1 MYMKYFLLLLL
12 LNINTVFSTM
22 IECKN
27 AKKLWGMNNEI
38 NGITVSNIGIYMCF
52 DDPLNLYNLPNQET
66 TENQQV
72 SFKNEK
78 INVNLYNETIQNIL
92 NSSALNISLFNNTE
106 PSSTSTT
113 ELPTTTTELPTT
125 TTVSPTTTTELPTT
139 TTELPTTT
147 TELPTTTTVSPTTT
161 KSINNINTATPYVS
175 STIIN
180 NTLAENFNL
189 RGKEKTIEN
198 KPNNESVVIIVLA
211 ILLSCTCL
219 SVFGYMGKKYI
230 NCHKNKS
237 FSKNVNEKIQDKKQI
252 KKVTPKIAKP
262 NLNNSE
268 NLRKASNRT
277 NNQIMKNIETEKKE
291 LMRLQQTVGKQ
302 QKIQESIKNLKN
314 QQPKRKKSLTP
325 NSKSIRGLQRNQNS
339 WYKNTFKDELDIL
352 NNGEDIPPPPAIRQ
366 EHLKLPDHLPP
377 HESKKNIKMKIN
389 SVNNFKSNVNNIQQR
404 NNWVKPGIQD
414 RVNHFDNKRR

>member
-1 MYMKYFLLLLL
+1 
-12 LNINTVFSTM
+12 
-22 IECKN
+22 
-27 AKKLWGMNNEI
+27 MNNEI

-52 DDPLNLYNLPNQET
+52 DDPLNLYNLPNKET
-66 TENQQV
+66 IENEEI

-78 INVNLYNETIQNIL
+78 INVNLFNETIQNIL
-92 NSSALNISLFNNTE
+92 NSSALNISLFNSTE
-106 PSSTSTT
+106 PS
-113 ELPTTTTELPTT
+113 PTTTTELPTT

-147 TELPTTTTVSPTTT
+147 TELPTTTKVSPTTTKVSPTTTKVSPTTTKVSPTTT

-189 RGKEKTIEN
+189 RGKEKTVEN
-198 KPNNESVVIIVLA
+198 KSNNESVVIIVLA
-211 ILLSCTCL
+211 TLLSCTCL
-219 SVFGYMGKKYI
+219 SVFGYMGKKHM
-230 NCHKNKS
+230 NCNKNKTI
-237 FSKNVNEKIQDKKQI
+237 SKKINEKIQDKKQI
-252 KKVTPKIAKP
+252 KKVTPKITKP

-268 NLRKASNRT
+268 NLRKASNRA

-302 QKIQESIKNLKN
+302 QKIQESIKKLKN

-366 EHLKLPDHLPP
+366 ENLKLPDHLPP

-389 SVNNFKSNVNNIQQR
+389 SVNNFKSNINNIQQR